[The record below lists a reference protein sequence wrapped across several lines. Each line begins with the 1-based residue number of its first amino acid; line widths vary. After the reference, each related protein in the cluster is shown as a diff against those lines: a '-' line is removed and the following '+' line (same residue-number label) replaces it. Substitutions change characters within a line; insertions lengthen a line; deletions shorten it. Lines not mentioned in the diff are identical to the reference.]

1 MLKDDQ
7 ICDLLYTWFTDLI
20 KCMKHQGFAYPFT
33 ASLAVYHQV
42 LDPSLDN
49 LDVKL
54 IDLIQ
59 IMKTYL
65 GPCWYW
71 NDHQA

>member
-1 MLKDDQ
+1 
-7 ICDLLYTWFTDLI
+7 
-20 KCMKHQGFAYPFT
+20 MKHQGFAYPLT

-42 LDPSLDN
+42 LNPSLDN
-49 LDVKL
+49 LDLKPIFEG

-65 GPCWYW
+65 GPCW
-71 NDHQA
+71 